1 MKNLKYLLFV
11 LPFLSLNSSAA
22 ERSSSYNAI
31 TNPKVI
37 DFINTFSKKGIYSKG
52 ELENIFKQTKIEQK
66 KVKKQQS
73 NQAEKKLT
81 WSDYQ
86 KRVVTNTRITAGKVF
101 LKANSDLLQKAE
113 DAFNVNKEVI
123 VAILGVET
131 NYGFSKGKFRAID
144 SLSTLSFE
152 YYPRSDFFR
161 KELESLLIL
170 SKKNNTSPF
179 EYQSS
184 WAGAIGYP
192 QFIPSSILAYGIDF
206 DKDGK
211 IDLSNSIADA
221 IGSIG
226 NYLNKNKFKK
236 NTYYYEKL
244 NLNGY
249 DIKPSNG
256 LKLDR
261 DCNDIKLDSKY
272 CSDKFKIFK
281 LDDDYYVGSSN
292 FYAITM
298 YNRSNLYASAVLEI
312 AKSLSN

>member
-1 MKNLKYLLFV
+1 MKNLKYLLCV
-11 LPFLSLNSSAA
+11 LPLLSLNSSAA
-22 ERSSSYNAI
+22 ERSSNYTAI

-37 DFINTFSKKGIYSKG
+37 DFINTFSKQGIYSKS
-52 ELENIFKQTKIEQK
+52 ELEHIFKQTKIEQK

-81 WSDYQ
+81 WEDYQ
-86 KRVVTNTRITAGKVF
+86 KRVVTNTRIAAGKGF
-101 LKANSDLLQKAE
+101 LKTHSDLLEKAE
-113 DAFNVNKEVI
+113 KQFNVNKEVI

-144 SLSTLSFE
+144 ALSTLSFE
-152 YYPRSDFFR
+152 YYPRRDFFR

-179 EYQSS
+179 DYQSS

-211 IDLSNSIADA
+211 VDLSNSIADA
-221 IGSIG
+221 IGSVG
-226 NYLNKNKFKK
+226 NYLNKHKFKK
-236 NTYYYEKL
+236 DSYYYEKL

-249 DIKPSNG
+249 NIKHSEG

-261 DCNDIKLDSKY
+261 DCKDIKLDDKY
-272 CSDKFKIFK
+272 CLDRFKIFK
-281 LDDDYYVGSSN
+281 LDDEYYVGGSN

>member
-1 MKNLKYLLFV
+1 MKKLKYLLCI
-11 LPFLSLNSSAA
+11 LPLLALNSSAA
-22 ERSSSYNAI
+22 ERPSNYTAI

-37 DFINTFSKKGIYSKG
+37 DFIKSFSKNGVYSKN
-52 ELENIFKQTKIEQK
+52 ELENIFRQTKIEHK
-66 KVKKQQS
+66 KIKKQQS

-81 WSDYQ
+81 WNDYQ
-86 KRVVTNTRITAGKVF
+86 KRVVTNTRVTAGKVF
-101 LKANSDLLQKAE
+101 LKANEDLLNKAE
-113 DAFNVNKEVI
+113 KQFNVNKEVI

-170 SKKNNTSPF
+170 SKKNKTSPF

-192 QFIPSSILAYGIDF
+192 QFIPSSILAYGVDF

-211 IDLSNSIADA
+211 VDLSNSIADA
-221 IGSIG
+221 IGSVG
-226 NYLNKNKFKK
+226 NYLSKHKFKK
-236 NTYYYEKL
+236 DAYYYEKL

-249 DIKPSNG
+249 NIQPSTG

-261 DCNDIKLDSKY
+261 DCTDIKLDSKY

-281 LDDDYYVGSSN
+281 LDDNYYVGGNN
-292 FYAITM
+292 FYAVTM

-312 AKSLSN
+312 AKSLSD